1 MSAAEMLLILA
12 AEGEPRLT
20 YEGPATSTT
29 LIVPA
34 GVTSMC
40 FAAVA
45 QGRNGQSTDG
55 ITYSGPALGGVSGA
69 AAYVNN
75 VAVTPGE
82 TLSITVNTTE
92 AAVRRG
98 ATVLLRCFGSNFE
111 ASPGVVGF
119 NGSGGPTIGASGGGR
134 GGGGAAGLTA
144 VSNPGTDG
152 GVDGGNG
159 IFQSSDG
166 QGGGGNGLVRSL
178 ANNGTSGAPG
188 SGGTPGAV
196 NAGGKYGGGGGG
208 AGFVL
213 GTPRAGGPGG
223 VGAVIVIWG
232 VGRSFP
238 NNSD

>member
-20 YEGPATSTT
+20 YEGPATSAT

-40 FAAVA
+40 FAAAA

-55 ITYSGPALGGVSGA
+55 ISQPSPALGGVSGA
-69 AAYVNN
+69 AAYINN

-98 ATVLLRCFGSNFE
+98 AVVLLRCDQANFD
-111 ASPGVVGF
+111 ALPGVVGF
-119 NGSGGPTIGASGGGR
+119 PGTGGPSFGGSGGR
-134 GGGGAAGLTA
+134 GGGGSAGFTSSGGL
-144 VSNPGTDG
+144 GTDG
-152 GVDGGNG
+152 GAPGGNG